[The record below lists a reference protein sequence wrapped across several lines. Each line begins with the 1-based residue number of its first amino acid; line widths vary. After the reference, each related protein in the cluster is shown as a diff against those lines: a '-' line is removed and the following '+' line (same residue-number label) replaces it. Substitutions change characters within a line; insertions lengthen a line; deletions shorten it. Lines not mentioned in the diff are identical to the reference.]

1 MNREPHNRRWI
12 TAAAALV
19 AAVVAVTGTE
29 SALALTLFP
38 TRIVLDTEDRAA
50 QLQIINNSN
59 RPQRYVIEWRAMAM
73 TPSGRLQFAERTQIP
88 TPQASDYLI
97 SGPRQA
103 IVPPNGY
110 QVVRLLSRIPPD
122 APSGEYRSHLLVSE
136 PPMQTDEAPSASGE
150 TGIQIEINTVVR
162 TTIPVILRKG
172 DTSVAI
178 EPKDWWFRSDTPD
191 GPKLGLTVQRQG
203 NQSVNAQATITWVEN
218 NESERRLIQRVFAV
232 YTDIDQRS
240 VIHRLPNLSDIDLSK
255 GRIRYVLERL
265 YDDEQPAETLFT
277 RVLDLTALSRSSAS
291 SR

>member
-218 NESERRLIQRVFAV
+218 NESERRLVQRVFAV

-265 YDDEQPAETLFT
+265 HDDGQPAETLFT
-277 RVLDLTALSRSSAS
+277 RILDLTALSRSSAS

>member
-38 TRIVLDTEDRAA
+38 TRIVLDTDDRAA

-73 TPSGRLQFAERTQIP
+73 TPSGRLQFAERTQIS

-218 NESERRLIQRVFAV
+218 NESERRLVQRVFAV